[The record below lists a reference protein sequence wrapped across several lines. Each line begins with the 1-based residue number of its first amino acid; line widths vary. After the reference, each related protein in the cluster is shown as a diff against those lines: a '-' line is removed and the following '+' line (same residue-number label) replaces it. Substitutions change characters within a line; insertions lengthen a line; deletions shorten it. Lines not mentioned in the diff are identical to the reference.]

1 MTVTGGLKRT
11 AVGGLPSWPRRIHA
25 NFTWG
30 IATLSRPPSVT
41 AMPIWRTHQRLVACA
56 LAAVFAIAAAMVV
69 IDAPLAEAARHVPHW
84 LALIF
89 GEVTDFG
96 KSGWFLWP
104 TGLLLIAISALS
116 SQALTRFSR
125 LTLAAIA
132 VRTSF
137 LFIAIA
143 LPSTIV
149 TIVKRLIGRAR
160 PFIGEH
166 ADPFLYKQLVW
177 RPDYASM
184 PSGHATTAFAA
195 AVAIALIWPR
205 LRIPMLIYA
214 VLIATSR
221 VVLDAHYVSD
231 VVAGAVVGAVGAL
244 LVRDWFAA
252 RRLGFVIDADGSVR
266 GLPGP
271 SFPRIKRVARS
282 LLAP

>member
-1 MTVTGGLKRT
+1 
-11 AVGGLPSWPRRIHA
+11 
-25 NFTWG
+25 
-30 IATLSRPPSVT
+30 
-41 AMPIWRTHQRLVACA
+41 
-56 LAAVFAIAAAMVV
+56 
-69 IDAPLAEAARHVPHW
+69 LAEAARRAPHW
-84 LALIF
+84 LVLIF

-96 KSGWFLWP
+96 KSSWFLWP
-104 TGLLLIAISALS
+104 TGLLLIAIAAMS
-116 SQALTRFSR
+116 SEVLARFGR
-125 LTLAAIA
+125 LTLAALA

-143 LPSTIV
+143 LPSAVVSVI
-149 TIVKRLIGRAR
+149 KRLIGRAR

-195 AVAIALIWPR
+195 AVAIALVWPR
-205 LRIPMLIYA
+205 LRVPMLIYCL
-214 VLIATSR
+214 LIAVSR

-231 VVAGAVVGAVGAL
+231 VVAGAVVGTVGAL

-252 RRLGFVIDADGSVR
+252 RRLGFVIGADGSVR
-266 GLPGP
+266 ALPGP
-271 SFPRIKRVARS
+271 SFPRIKRVARC